1 MAEENKDPQ
10 KTENPQPTQP
20 ATTEIDKQEVQD
32 DLPEKFKGKTAGEI
46 AKSYLELEKKL
57 GQKSEIANKK
67 VQEELEQWQ
76 ALGKI
81 LESDE
86 ALYKQVEAKVK
97 QGATVQPEAPK
108 RDDQR
113 IALENQI
120 ITKFEEGRGI
130 NYLEGEKKQAL
141 HKKIG
146 QELAEMLD
154 PGGTKPL
161 NEIMNSI
168 PLDRLDR
175 YLDKAYKLATAGDKT
190 EQARMEALIEARQNR
205 EASFGS
211 IPSSGAKG
219 RTRTLTPEQ
228 QRVARRMNMSE
239 EDYIKQLEEIEKE

>member
-1 MAEENKDPQ
+1 MAEPTQDPQ
-10 KTENPQPTQP
+10 ITENPQPTQP
-20 ATTEIDKQEVQD
+20 TQPEIDKQVVQD
-32 DLPEKFKGKTAGEI
+32 DLPEKFKGKTATDI

-57 GQKSEIANKK
+57 GSTATSTKQMK
-67 VQEELEQWQ
+67 EELEQWQ

-97 QGATVQPEAPK
+97 QGTTVQPEAPK

-130 NYLEGEKKQAL
+130 NYLEGEAKQAL

-228 QRVARRMNMSE
+228 QKVARRMNMSE
-239 EDYIKQLEEIEKE
+239 EDYIKELEAIEKE